1 MDEFERA
8 RLNFKNK
15 KKSKKEKPVKKYNWH
30 IFTFVNQLCITIILT
45 LLTLIILKSNSK
57 LKQGFY
63 KQVYENNFSFS
74 EVNELYKKYF
84 GSSIP
89 FKDFFVSTK
98 PVFNE
103 KLTYIEANKYIDGVK
118 LTVDNKYLVPNQLSG
133 LVVFI
138 GEKEGY
144 GNTVIIQQANG
155 VDLWYGNIEDV
166 SVKLYD
172 YVEQGDLI
180 GATKDTNLYL
190 VYKKDGEVLN
200 YEDYI

>member
-1 MDEFERA
+1 MDELERA
-8 RLNFKNK
+8 RLELKNK
-15 KKSKKEKPVKKYNWH
+15 KKVKPVKYNWT
-30 IFTFVNQLCITIILT
+30 IFKFVNQFCITAILT
-45 LLTLIILKSNSK
+45 LLTLIVLKSNSK

-63 KQVYENNFSFS
+63 KEVYEKNFPFS
-74 EVNELYKKYF
+74 KVNEIYAKYF

-89 FKDFFVSTK
+89 FKDFFVSTT

-103 KLTYIEANKYIDGVK
+103 KLTYLEANKYMDGVK
-118 LTVDNKYLVPNQLSG
+118 LSVIDKYLVPNQLSG

-155 VDLWYGNIEDV
+155 IDLWYGNIEIV
-166 SVKLYD
+166 NVKLYD

-180 GATKDTNLYL
+180 GNTKDTNLYL

>member
-1 MDEFERA
+1 MDELERA
-8 RLNFKNK
+8 RLELKNK
-15 KKSKKEKPVKKYNWH
+15 KKVKPIKYNWT
-30 IFTFVNQLCITIILT
+30 IFKFVNQFCITAILT

-63 KQVYENNFSFS
+63 KHVYEDNFSFS

-103 KLTYIEANKYIDGVK
+103 KLTYTEASVYMDGVR
-118 LTVDNKYLVPNQLSG
+118 LTVSDKYLVPNQLSG

-155 VDLWYGNIEDV
+155 IDLWYGNIEDV
-166 SVKLYD
+166 NVKLYD

-180 GATKDTNLYL
+180 GNTKDTNLYL

>member
-1 MDEFERA
+1 MDELEKT
-8 RLNFKNK
+8 RLELKNK
-15 KKSKKEKPVKKYNWH
+15 KKVKPVKKYNWR
-30 IFTFVNQLCITIILT
+30 IFTFVNQFCITIILT

-57 LKQGFY
+57 LKQDFY
-63 KQVYENNFSFS
+63 KHVYEDNFSFS
-74 EVNELYKKYF
+74 KVNELYKKYF

-89 FKDFFVSTK
+89 FKDFFVSST

-103 KLTYIEANKYIDGVK
+103 KLTYTEASTYMDGVK
-118 LTVDNKYLVPNQLSG
+118 LTVDDKYLVPNQLSG

-138 GEKEGY
+138 GLKEGY

-155 VDLWYGNIEDV
+155 IDLWYGNIEEV
-166 SVKLYD
+166 SVELYD

-180 GATKDTNLYL
+180 GTTEDTNLYL

>member
-1 MDEFERA
+1 MDELERA
-8 RLNFKNK
+8 RQQLKNK
-15 KKSKKEKPVKKYNWH
+15 KKVKKTKKHNGH
-30 IFTFVNQLCITIILT
+30 IFIFVNQLCITIILT
-45 LLTLIILKSNSK
+45 LLTLIVLKSNSG
-57 LKQGFY
+57 LKQEFY
-63 KQVYENNFSFS
+63 KQVYEKNFSFTQ
-74 EVNELYKKYF
+74 VNELYKKYF
-84 GSSIP
+84 GNSIP
-89 FKDFFVSTK
+89 FEDFFMQTK

-103 KLTYIEANKYIDGVK
+103 KLTYSEASIYMDGVK
-118 LTVDNKYLVPNQLSG
+118 LTVDDKYLIPNQLSG

-155 VDLWYGNIEDV
+155 IDLWYGNVENV

-172 YVEQGDLI
+172 YVEQGNLI
-180 GATKDTNLYL
+180 GTTKDTNLYL

>member
-1 MDEFERA
+1 MDELERA
-8 RLNFKNK
+8 RLELKNK
-15 KKSKKEKPVKKYNWH
+15 KKVKPVKYNWT
-30 IFTFVNQLCITIILT
+30 IFKFVNQFCITAILT

-57 LKQGFY
+57 LKQDFY
-63 KQVYENNFSFS
+63 KHVYEDNFSFS
-74 EVNELYKKYF
+74 KVNELYKKYF

-98 PVFNE
+98 QVFNE
-103 KLTYIEANKYIDGVK
+103 KLTYTEASIYMDGVK
-118 LTVDNKYLVPNQLSG
+118 LTVSDKYLVPNQLSG

-155 VDLWYGNIEDV
+155 IDLWYGNIEDV
-166 SVKLYD
+166 NVKLYD

-180 GATKDTNLYL
+180 GNTKDNNLYL

>member
-1 MDEFERA
+1 MDELERV
-8 RLNFKNK
+8 RNNIKNK
-15 KKSKKEKPVKKYNWH
+15 KKIKVVKKYNFK
-30 IFTFVNQLCITIILT
+30 IFEFVNRLCITVILT
-45 LLTLIILKSNSK
+45 LLTLIVLKSNSK

-63 KQVYENNFSFS
+63 KEVYEKNFSFS
-74 EVNELYKKYF
+74 EVNEIYKKYF

-89 FKDFFVSTK
+89 FKDFFVSST

-103 KLTYIEANKYIDGVK
+103 KLTYLEANKYMDGVK
-118 LTVDNKYLVPNQLSG
+118 LSVIDKYLVPNQLSG

-155 VDLWYGNIEDV
+155 IDLWYGNIEIV
-166 SVKLYD
+166 NVKLYD

-180 GATKDTNLYL
+180 GNTKDTNLYL

>member
-1 MDEFERA
+1 MDELERA
-8 RLNFKNK
+8 RLQLKNK
-15 KKSKKEKPVKKYNWH
+15 KKVTHSKKYNWA
-30 IFTFVNQLCITIILT
+30 IFKFINQLCITIILT
-45 LLTLIILKSNSK
+45 LLTLIILKNNSE
-57 LKQGFY
+57 LKPLFY
-63 KQVYENNFSFS
+63 KQVYENNFSFV

-89 FKDFFVSTK
+89 FRDFFVSSK

-103 KLTYIEANKYIDGVK
+103 ELTYIEANVYMDGVK
-118 LTVDNKYLVPNQLSG
+118 LTVSDRYLVPNQLSG

-155 VDLWYGNIEDV
+155 IDLWYGNIEDV
-166 SVKLYD
+166 NVKLYD
-172 YVEQGDLI
+172 YVDQGDLI
-180 GATKDTNLYL
+180 GATKDNNLYL

-200 YEDYI
+200 YENYI

>member
-1 MDEFERA
+1 MDELERA
-8 RLNFKNK
+8 RLELKNK
-15 KKSKKEKPVKKYNWH
+15 KKVTHVKKYNWT
-30 IFTFVNQLCITIILT
+30 IFKFINQLCITIILT
-45 LLTLIILKSNSK
+45 LLTLIILKSNSN

-63 KQVYENNFSFS
+63 KNVYENNFSFS

-89 FKDFFVSTK
+89 FKDFLVSTK
-98 PVFNE
+98 PAFNE
-103 KLTYIEANKYIDGVK
+103 KLTYTEANVYNDGVK
-118 LTVDNKYLVPNQLSG
+118 LTVEDKYLVPNQLSG

-138 GEKEGY
+138 GLKEEY

-155 VDLWYGNIEDV
+155 IDLWYGNIEEIN
-166 SVKLYD
+166 VKLYD
-172 YVEQGDLI
+172 YVEKGELI
-180 GATKDTNLYL
+180 GNTKDTNLYL

>member
-1 MDEFERA
+1 MDELERA
-8 RLNFKNK
+8 RLELKNK
-15 KKSKKEKPVKKYNWH
+15 KKVTHVKKYNWH
-30 IFTFVNQLCITIILT
+30 IFTFMNQFCITIILT

-63 KQVYENNFSFS
+63 KHVYEDNFSFS

-89 FKDFFVSTK
+89 FKDFFVSST

-103 KLTYIEANKYIDGVK
+103 ELIYTEASIYMDGVK
-118 LTVDNKYLVPNQLSG
+118 LTVDNQYLVPNQLSG

-155 VDLWYGNIEDV
+155 IDLWYGNIEDV

-180 GATKDTNLYL
+180 GNTKDTNLYL

>member
-1 MDEFERA
+1 MDELEIIR
-8 RLNFKNK
+8 KNK
-15 KKSKKEKPVKKYNWH
+15 KNKKTKQVKESNSN
-30 IFTFVNQLCITIILT
+30 IFKFFSQFLITIVLT
-45 LLTLIILKSNSK
+45 LFTLIILKSNSK

-74 EVNELYKKYF
+74 KVNNLYEKYF

-89 FKDFFVSTK
+89 FKDFFVSSK
-98 PVFNE
+98 PVFDE
-103 KLTYIEANKYIDGVK
+103 KLTFEEKCVYMDGAK
-118 LTVDNKYLVPNQLSG
+118 LTVSDKYLVPNQLSG

-155 VDLWYGNIEDV
+155 IDLWYGNIENV

-172 YVEQGDLI
+172 YVEKGDLI
-180 GATKDTNLYL
+180 GNTKDTNLYL
-190 VYKKDGEVLN
+190 VYKKDGVVLN